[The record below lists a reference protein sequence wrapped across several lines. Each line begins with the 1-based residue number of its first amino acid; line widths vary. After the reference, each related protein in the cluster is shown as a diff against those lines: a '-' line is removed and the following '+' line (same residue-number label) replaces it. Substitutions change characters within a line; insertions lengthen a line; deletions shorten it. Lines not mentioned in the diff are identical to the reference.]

1 MSNYFE
7 FFCPVKIC
15 SGTGAL
21 ENIPSELDAL
31 DAGRPMIIADKG
43 VEQAGLLKIVLD
55 AFADSSIVVG
65 AVYTDVPPDSGK
77 QTVSAAAE
85 VYRAKKCD
93 ALIAV
98 GGGSVIDTAK
108 GVNILV
114 SMGGT
119 DLTVYAGAGA
129 LKKPLKPLI
138 IIPTT
143 AGTGSEVTL
152 VAVIKD
158 EDIEKKLLFVSQ
170 FLLPNVAV
178 LDPRMTLTLPLFI
191 TAATA
196 IDALTH
202 AIEAYTC
209 LGKNPLSDAYAYNAI
224 ALIAENLI
232 KIVQKPND
240 AKRRLLL
247 ANAAT
252 MAGIAFSNSMVGLVH
267 SLGHATGAVCHIPHG
282 VTMNIFLPHVLEY
295 NMKKAGN
302 DIACLLLPLAGPDV
316 YYATPEYARAQKAVD
331 VIRTLQKELRKF
343 AGLPYTLSQT
353 GKVNKDQ
360 FEEIAFKAINDASL
374 TYNPEEAD
382 LTDVKL
388 LLERAF

>member
-1 MSNYFE
+1 MSTYYE

-21 ENIPSELDAL
+21 ENIPSELNAL
-31 DAGRPMIIADKG
+31 DAHRPMIIADKG
-43 VEQAGLLKIVLD
+43 VESAGLLKIVVD
-55 AFADSSIVVG
+55 AFADSNMVIG
-65 AVYTDVPPDSGK
+65 AVWTDVPPDSGK
-77 QTVSAAAE
+77 KTVSAAAE
-85 VYRAKKCD
+85 VYRAKNCD

-119 DLTVYAGAGA
+119 DLSAYAGAGA
-129 LKKPLKPLI
+129 LKKPLKPLV

-158 EDIEKKLLFVSQ
+158 EELEKKLLFVSH
-170 FLLPNVAV
+170 FLLPNIAV
-178 LDPRMTLTLPLFI
+178 LDPRMTLTLPPPI

-196 IDALTH
+196 MDAMTH

-209 LGKNPLSDAYAYNAI
+209 IGKNPMSDAYAYNAI
-224 ALIAENLI
+224 RLITDNLVKVI
-232 KIVQKPND
+232 KNPRDVQG
-240 AKRRLLL
+240 RLAL

-267 SLGHATGAVCHIPHG
+267 SLGHATGAVCHIAHG
-282 VTMNIFLPHVLEY
+282 VAMNIFLPYVLEY
-295 NMKKAGN
+295 NMNKIGN
-302 DIACLLLPLAGPDV
+302 YVSELLLPLAGQDV
-316 YYATPEYARAQKAVD
+316 MYATPEQERARKAVT
-331 VIRTLQKELRKF
+331 VIRELQKQLYEL
-343 AGLPYTLSQT
+343 ANLPYTLSQT
-353 GKVNKDQ
+353 GKVMRTQ
-360 FEEIAFKAINDASL
+360 FDEIAQKTINDASL

-382 LTDVKL
+382 YDDVLKL
-388 LLERAF
+388 LDKAF

>member
-1 MSNYFE
+1 MSTYYE

-15 SGTGAL
+15 SGVGAL

-31 DAGRPMIIADKG
+31 DSHRPMIITDKG
-43 VEQAGLLKIVLD
+43 VESAGLLKTVLD
-55 AFADSSIVVG
+55 AFADSNMVIG
-65 AVYTDVPPDSGK
+65 AVWTDVPPDSGK
-77 QTVSAAAE
+77 KTVSAAAE
-85 VYRAKKCD
+85 VYRAKQCD

-119 DLTVYAGAGA
+119 DLSAYAGAGA
-129 LKKPLKPLI
+129 LKKHLNPLI

-158 EDIEKKLLFVSQ
+158 EELEKKLLFVSP
-170 FLLPNVAV
+170 FLLPNIAV
-178 LDPRMTLTLPLFI
+178 LDPRMTLTLPPAI

-196 IDALTH
+196 MDAMTH

-209 LGKNPLSDAYAYNAI
+209 IGKNPMSDAYAYNAI
-224 ALIAENLI
+224 RLITENLI
-232 KIVQKPND
+232 AVIKNPHYEQG
-240 AKRRLLL
+240 RLAL

-282 VTMNIFLPHVLEY
+282 VAMNIFLPHVLEY
-295 NMKKAGN
+295 NMLMVN
-302 DIACLLLPLAGPDV
+302 NYIAELLLPLSGPEV
-316 YYATPEYARAQKAVD
+316 TYATPESDRALKAIA
-331 VIRTLQKELRKF
+331 VIRGLQKQLYEL
-343 AGLPYTLSQT
+343 ANLPYTLSQT
-353 GKVNKDQ
+353 GKVSRSQ
-360 FEEIAFKAINDASL
+360 FDEIAHKTINDASL
-374 TYNPEEAD
+374 TYNPVEAD
-382 LTDVKL
+382 FNDV
-388 LLERAF
+388 